1 MDEMEGTMGTYSR
14 PIQRDKMKDKQGVE
28 WVPLEG
34 TVYAPCIIK
43 VVLK

>member
-1 MDEMEGTMGTYSR
+1 
-14 PIQRDKMKDKQGVE
+14 MKDKQGVE

-43 VVLK
+43 VVLRKK